1 MCLSKKKKKKLE
13 KYQRDIAKILHRYRK
28 DIRKKIS
35 QRYQKI
41 NPKNMRKILFTNIHV
56 TAIQNWLDRS
66 FFEKSNEV
74 KFCNCV
80 A

>member
-1 MCLSKKKKKKLE
+1 MCLSKKKKKI
-13 KYQRDIAKILHRYRK
+13 RKISERYRK

-74 KFCNCV
+74 KSCNCV